1 MSSSYRIRTELG
13 VNKTIQVK
21 LEQNFDTL
29 ELLSLTIS
37 PNNLYTRSCANYGVV
52 VGRVFCNNGFGLPNV
67 RLSIFVGLDDLDAND
82 VIISTLY
89 PYREVNDVN
98 EDGYKYNLLPYSPS
112 YNGHIPVGTFPDR
125 EDALVNDTVIQVYD
139 KYYKFT
145 VSTNDSGD
153 FMIFGV
159 PPGQQTLFM
168 QVDLSDIGEFSMTPQ
183 DLVRM
188 GVASE
193 SQLDGTQFKFSTNY
207 SELPQIVTI
216 SKTIQVRPFYGEQE
230 ICDYAIVRTDFDLT
244 SERNI
249 LIQPTAVFMGSIFST
264 EDELKVSPNRTS
276 QALQDSN
283 FCKVKKSIGEMCNLT
298 TGPGQILAIRQTSIE
313 DADGL
318 PVLEEYKLENAGKVI
333 DENGAWVTE
342 VPMNLNYVYTDE
354 EGNRRISNNSRLG
367 IPTTGKYRFKVKW
380 DQSPQIS
387 EQTKRAYFLV
397 PNIKEY
403 GWQSSDIDPINVS
416 LYDGNDIVT
425 SPDLYTTEVNLFSII
440 NQSDLNNYVYRI
452 NQTSNAENLQIF
464 YPDGR
469 QYLSKNFVNA
479 STNFQIVWEKTDFET
494 PTQIQFLRILKTR
507 YQLEQS
513 YAFSLDWL
521 EYANIDDAIL
531 CNDTFM
537 EMRYNKVYTVSQMI
551 DRYAGG
557 IRPSSTIQIKN
568 IQDSNCNGQYNK
580 FPTNDVFYR
589 SSYQFVFYNMMME
602 IVKYLLL
609 GIIPTIHVL
618 AFFWLVLGPIIAA
631 IIWAIQV
638 IVRAICVFLNWVR
651 DKFGK
656 PQRDCAPV
664 SDFRSLIGNNPF
676 LNINLALLLYT
687 EDGCERCNCSPDGIT
702 ADTSITSQYV
712 PYQDLQSSILAD
724 TTSFEYYLGS
734 PNTEY
739 NTLNDKDYV
748 PVILAGN
755 SELLGVR
762 KRTPFLVISTTVATG
777 DGDIEYNER
786 KFSTSL
792 PFSEYLNKLNF
803 DSYYFVPKL
812 IQPNN
817 PALGNSSVPRGIKVE
832 IEPEL
837 NPNKYHYDN
846 CMFIV
851 LDEGQTFENG
861 TILSFQDP
869 SLSNDR
875 NNVSIFNTTGTTGA
889 IDPNGV
895 YNGESLVGY
904 NVTVNWLNPNM
915 GNPTNNSTTYVIT
928 ANSNTNAVTY
938 FPSDIEYF
946 QVITTID
953 LSRIGGFTDEYSM
966 YNYTPYGINCL
977 KELVRNN
984 SGWIDG
990 YGWRAPIA
998 TLIQGNAMPQIKV
1011 ALLMRGVDV
1020 HSPRVYQKITFGGLI
1035 ASTEG
1040 GDDYVEGYYKLNIP
1054 RQYKPGLQAFQ
1065 QKMVNRQNQLQ
1076 TNNSVDELGSTIF
1089 YESYMF
1095 NYSNGFVPFTSELH
1109 KYYSALDTKNFGNS
1123 GIPVEYTNTN
1133 EPGYA
1138 PFEGGMYLTQN
1149 GYLQVGGNSNISNF
1163 FISDFGATETCPS
1176 GSATAQSQCGNI
1188 PNSPTTH
1195 FISFGDKPIVNNY
1208 PVRNGYNYGFT
1219 LDGGSV
1225 YQFKLNG
1232 WFSVDENCSDSAQWR
1247 TNDPTISYFSPSYRT
1262 ITPPPSNTPTY
1273 DLINF
1278 NNKNKIVVRSE
1289 RMPTST
1295 TEDISGPNSF
1305 QMHQNSKF
1313 GIFLFTDTGNVT
1325 YLTNITQYPTESD
1338 NDSANA
1344 FVPYSTVLESVTSCE
1359 KSVTLACYDVDSD
1372 GNPSI
1377 APNFLDIMEPQPG
1390 RIKYFKYGT
1399 GCYNLVSRA
1408 FESLPKDLANVF
1420 EWTNRNKISNAACL
1434 GVFSHSYSNS
1444 WINGTLFAYP
1454 FQNKRLFDIQNR
1466 PYSVYC
1472 KDTIY
1477 LHETSNN
1484 FYYRSSP
1491 YSVSGRFIGRDSEIT
1506 SVGNKTYLQSPTT
1519 IMDLGPKASFIQE
1532 IVNSDEYDGY
1542 IVSKLPSTSFKDVS
1556 ELFNLYILSRIIKK
1570 NFWEGIL
1577 TAIIPDI
1584 VTFAFFYN
1592 QRWSNGVNFLPG
1604 NTDGDY
1610 PQMISINS
1618 EFGITEF
1625 NISNYAQ
1632 PADSAFQPIYFSN
1645 SFGSPIFGVFLTGD
1659 TQDRDYI
1666 SPRRTIIVDN
1676 ALVTSPQYY
1685 YYTEI
1690 PTKTQVVPFYQWN
1703 LIDEVNI
1710 FGDKNNNWKTEY
1722 PSGSGNYSQEFFNHS
1737 YQKMDRINPASRYF
1751 KPDGINASN
1760 FRATIINFE
1769 NGVPT
1774 KNLPSGYDY
1783 APFTVGDPFHFYFG
1797 LKKGASAMDKFRI
1810 KYVNTEEIIE

>member
-67 RLSIFVGLDDLDAND
+67 KLSIFIGIDDLDAND

-89 PYREVNDVN
+89 PYRTINDVN

-125 EDALVNDTVIQVYD
+125 EDALINDTVIQVYD

-183 DLVRM
+183 DLIRM
-188 GVASE
+188 GIANE

-244 SERNI
+244 SERNV
-249 LIQPTAVFMGSIFST
+249 LIQPTAVFIGSIFST
-264 EDELKVSPNRTS
+264 QDELKVEPNRTS
-276 QALQDSN
+276 QATQDKN
-283 FCKVKKSIGEMCNLT
+283 FCKVKKSIGEMCDLT
-298 TGPGQILAIRQTSIE
+298 TGPGQILAIRQTPFE

-318 PVLEEYKLENAGKVI
+318 PVLEEYKLENAGKII
-333 DENGAWVTE
+333 DEDGAWVTE

-354 EGNRRISNNSRLG
+354 EGNRKISNNPKLG
-367 IPTTGKYRFKVKW
+367 IPTTAKYRFKVKW
-380 DQSPQIS
+380 DQSPQMS

-403 GWQSSDIDPINVS
+403 GWSSSDIDPINVS
-416 LYDGNDIVT
+416 LYDSNDIIT
-425 SPDLYTTEVNLFSII
+425 SPDLYTTEATLFSIV
-440 NQSDLNNYVYRI
+440 NENDFNNYVYRI
-452 NQTSNAENLQIF
+452 NQTSNAEKLQIF

-469 QYLSKNFVNA
+469 QYLSKNFVNGN
-479 STNFQIVWEKTDFET
+479 TNFQIVWEKTDFET

-521 EYANIDDAIL
+521 DYANIDDAIL
-531 CNDTFM
+531 CKDTFM
-537 EMRYNKVYTVSQMI
+537 EMYYNKVYTVSQMI

-557 IRPSSTIQIKN
+557 LRPSSTIQVKN
-568 IQDSNCNGQYNK
+568 IQDSKCNGTYNK

-589 SSYQFVFYNMMME
+589 TSYQFVFYNMLME
-602 IVKYLLL
+602 LIKYILL
-609 GIIPTIHVL
+609 GSIPTIHVL
-618 AFFWLVLGPIIAA
+618 AFFWLVLGPIIAV
-631 IIWAIQV
+631 ILWVVQV
-638 IVRAICVFLNWVR
+638 FIRGICSFLNWLR
-651 DKFGK
+651 RKFNK
-656 PQRDCAPV
+656 AERECAPV
-664 SDFRSLIGNNPF
+664 SDFRSLIKNNPF
-676 LNINLALLLYT
+676 LNINLALLIYT

-702 ADTSITSQYV
+702 ADTGITSQYT
-712 PYQDLQSSILAD
+712 PYQDFQVSVLAD
-724 TTSFEYYLGS
+724 TTSFEFYLGGGDIETYS
-734 PNTEY
+734 I
-739 NTLNDKDYV
+739 NDKEYV
-748 PVILAGN
+748 PVLLAGN
-755 SELLGVR
+755 AGLLGVK
-762 KRTPFLVISTTVATG
+762 KRTPILYYTDTVATG
-777 DGDIEYNER
+777 DGDIDYTET

-792 PFSEYLNKLNF
+792 PFSEYLNKINF
-803 DSYYFVPKL
+803 DSFYFIPNWN
-812 IQPNN
+812 QPSN
-817 PALGNSSVPRGIKVE
+817 PDSGYSTEPRGIKVQ

-837 NPNKYHYDN
+837 NPNKYHYDS

-851 LDEGQTFENG
+851 LDDGQTFENG

-875 NNVSIFNTTGTTGA
+875 NNISNFNTTGTTGS
-889 IDPNGV
+889 IIPDGV
-895 YNGESLVGY
+895 YNGENLVGY
-904 NVTVNWLNPNM
+904 TVTVNWLNPNM
-915 GNPTNNSTTYVIT
+915 GNPTNNTTTYVIT
-928 ANSNTNAVTY
+928 ADTNLNAVTY

-953 LSRIGGFTDEYSM
+953 YFGSGNSYSM
-966 YNYTPYGINCL
+966 FKYTDYPINCMRYLVRPNIGWGNIEFSYQDSIDSFISSDGIN
-977 KELVRNN
+977 
-984 SGWIDG
+984 G
-990 YGWRAPIA
+990 RAPR
-998 TLIQGNAMPQIKV
+998 LRM

-1020 HSPRVYQKITFGGLI
+1020 HSPRVYQKI
-1035 ASTEG
+1035 SYEG
-1040 GDDYVEGYYKLNIP
+1040 IFNTTYDENVVEGYYKLNIP
-1054 RQYKPGLQAFQ
+1054 RQYKPGLSATQ
-1065 QKMVNRQNQLQ
+1065 QKMVNRHNQLQ
-1076 TNNSVDELGSTIF
+1076 TNNSVDELLSTIF

-1133 EPGYA
+1133 EPGYT

-1149 GYLQVGGNSNISNF
+1149 GYLQVGGDSVISNF
-1163 FISDFGATETCPS
+1163 FTSEFKYTEDCPS
-1176 GSATAQSQCGNI
+1176 GSATSLCGNI
-1188 PNSPTTH
+1188 PNSPTSY
-1195 FISFGDKPIVNNY
+1195 FIFFQDKSLTNNY
-1208 PVRNGYNYGFT
+1208 PTQNGYNYGFT

-1232 WFSVDENCSDSAQWR
+1232 WYPVDENCSDTAQLR
-1247 TNDPTISYFSPSYRT
+1247 TNPPTISYFSPSYRT
-1262 ITPPPSNTPTY
+1262 ITPPPSNTPVY
-1273 DLINF
+1273 DSVNF

-1295 TEDISGPNSF
+1295 SEDISGPNSF

-1313 GIFLFTDTGNVT
+1313 AIFSFTDTGNVT
-1325 YLTNITQYPTESD
+1325 SLTNITQYPTQSD
-1338 NDSANA
+1338 NESSTA

-1359 KSVTLACYDVDSD
+1359 KAVTLACYDVDTD
-1372 GNPSI
+1372 GNPSV
-1377 APNFLDIMEPQPG
+1377 APNFLDIMEPDPG
-1390 RIKYFKYGT
+1390 KIKYFKYGT

-1408 FESLPKDLANVF
+1408 FASLPKDLANIF
-1420 EWTNRNKISNAACL
+1420 EWTNRNKISNAACMD
-1434 GVFSHSYSNS
+1434 VFSHSYSNS

-1454 FQNKRLFDIQNR
+1454 FQNKRLFDFQNR

-1506 SVGNKTYLQSPTT
+1506 SVGNKAYLQSPTT

-1532 IVNSDEYDGY
+1532 IVNTDEYDGY

-1556 ELFNLYILSRIIKK
+1556 ELFNLYVLSRIIKK

-1592 QRWSNGVNFLPG
+1592 KRWSNGVGVLPG

-1610 PQMISINS
+1610 PQMLSINS

-1645 SFGSPIFGVFLTGD
+1645 SFGSPIFGVFLTGN

-1666 SPRRTIIVDN
+1666 SPRRTIIVEN
-1676 ALVTSPQYY
+1676 ASVTSPQYY
-1685 YYTEI
+1685 YYVEI
-1690 PTKTQVVPFYQWN
+1690 PTKTQTVPFYQWN
-1703 LIDEVNI
+1703 LIDEENI

-1722 PSGSGNYSQEFFNHS
+1722 PSGSGNYSQEFFNYE

-1760 FRATIINFE
+1760 FRGTIINFE
-1769 NGVPT
+1769 NGLPT
-1774 KNLPSGYDY
+1774 KNLPSGYDE

-1797 LKKGASAMDKFRI
+1797 LRKGASAMDKFRI

>member
-67 RLSIFVGLDDLDAND
+67 KLSIFIGIDDLDAND

-89 PYREVNDVN
+89 PYRTINDVN

-183 DLVRM
+183 DLIRM
-188 GVASE
+188 GIANE

-249 LIQPTAVFMGSIFST
+249 LIQPTAVFIGSIFST
-264 EDELKVSPNRTS
+264 QDELKVEPNRTS
-276 QALQDSN
+276 QATQDKN
-283 FCKVKKSIGEMCNLT
+283 FCKVKKSIGEMCDLT
-298 TGPGQILAIRQTSIE
+298 TGPGQILAIRQTSFE

-318 PVLEEYKLENAGKVI
+318 PVLEEYKLENAGKII
-333 DENGAWVTE
+333 DEDGAWVTE

-354 EGNRRISNNSRLG
+354 EGNRKISNNPKLG

-387 EQTKRAYFLV
+387 QQTKRAYFLV

-403 GWQSSDIDPINVS
+403 GWSSSDIDPINVN
-416 LYDGNDIVT
+416 LYDGNDIIT
-425 SPDLYTTEVNLFSII
+425 SPDLYTTEVSLFSIV
-440 NQSDLNNYVYRI
+440 NENDFNNYVYRI
-452 NQTSNAENLQIF
+452 NQTSNAEKLQIF

-469 QYLSKNFVNA
+469 QYLSKNFVNDN
-479 STNFQIVWEKTDFET
+479 TNFQIVWEKTDFET

-521 EYANIDDAIL
+521 DYANIDDAIL
-531 CNDTFM
+531 CKDTFM
-537 EMRYNKVYTVSQMI
+537 EMYYNKVYTVSQMI

-557 IRPSSTIQIKN
+557 LRPSSTIQVKN
-568 IQDSNCNGQYNK
+568 IQDSKCNGTYNK

-589 SSYQFVFYNMMME
+589 TSYQFVFYNMLME
-602 IVKYLLL
+602 SLKYILL
-609 GIIPTIHVL
+609 GVIITMHVL
-618 AFFWLVLGPIIAA
+618 AFLWLVLGPIIAA
-631 IIWAIQV
+631 ILWVVQV
-638 IVRAICVFLNWVR
+638 FIRGICGFLNWLR
-651 DKFGK
+651 RKFNK
-656 PQRDCAPV
+656 AERECAPV
-664 SDFRSLIGNNPF
+664 SDFRSLIKNNPF
-676 LNINLALLLYT
+676 LNINLALLIYT

-702 ADTSITSQYV
+702 ADTSIISEYI
-712 PYQDLQSSILAD
+712 PYQDLQASILAD
-724 TTSFEYYLGS
+724 TTSFEFYLGS
-734 PNTEY
+734 DTTTLVLADTEY
-739 NTLNDKDYV
+739 V
-748 PVILAGN
+748 PTILAGN
-755 SELLGVR
+755 AGLLGVK
-762 KRTPFLVISTTVATG
+762 KRTPILYYTNTIARASG
-777 DGDIEYNER
+777 DVDYTET

-792 PFSEYLNKLNF
+792 PYSEFLNKINF
-803 DSYYFVPKL
+803 DSYYFVPKYL
-812 IQPNN
+812 QLNSPQ
-817 PALGNSSVPRGIKVE
+817 LGYDPVPRGIKVQ

-837 NPNKYHYDN
+837 NPNKYHYDS

-851 LDEGQTFENG
+851 LDDGQTFDNG

-875 NNVSIFNTTGTTGA
+875 NNVSVFNTTGTTGA
-889 IDPNGV
+889 IVPNGV
-895 YNGESLVGY
+895 YNGENLVGY

-915 GNPTNNSTTYVIT
+915 GNPTNNTTTYVIT
-928 ANSNTNAVTY
+928 ADTNLDAVTY

-953 LSRIGGFTDEYSM
+953 YLDFLLPPNEFAMYSYTDYSISCM
-966 YNYTPYGINCL
+966 Q
-977 KELVRNN
+977 EVVRPNK
-984 SGWIDG
+984 GWISDWNFNTSGIGSLISSDG
-990 YGWRAPIA
+990 LNGRPPSLKI
-998 TLIQGNAMPQIKV
+998 

-1020 HSPRVYQKITFGGLI
+1020 HSPRVYQKITWEGFISSTYGL
-1035 ASTEG
+1035 EN
-1040 GDDYVEGYYKLNIP
+1040 YVEGYYKLNIP
-1054 RQYKPGLQAFQ
+1054 RQYKTFLSSSQ
-1065 QKMVNRQNQLQ
+1065 QRVTTRQNQLQ
-1076 TNNSVDELGSTIF
+1076 TNNSVDEFLSTIF
-1089 YESYMF
+1089 YDSYMF
-1095 NYSNGFVPFTSELH
+1095 NYSNSFVPFTSDLH
-1109 KYYSALDTKNFGNS
+1109 TYYSALDLKNFGNNN
-1123 GIPVEYTNTN
+1123 IPVEYTNTE
-1133 EPGYA
+1133 EPGFVA
-1138 PFEGGMYLTQN
+1138 FDPSMYESNL
-1149 GYLQVGGNSNISNF
+1149 GYLQVGYNNMFLYDFDNSIICPNGI
-1163 FISDFGATETCPS
+1163 GAAFCDV
-1176 GSATAQSQCGNI
+1176 
-1188 PNSPTTH
+1188 PNSTTTSYTSYTLKSL
-1195 FISFGDKPIVNNY
+1195 FNNY
-1208 PVRNGYNYGFT
+1208 PKLNGYNFGFT

-1225 YQFKLNG
+1225 YQFRLNG
-1232 WFSVDENCSDSAQWR
+1232 WSPIYSQCSEAIERR
-1247 TNDPTISYFSPSYRT
+1247 TNPPILSYFSPSYRT
-1262 ITPPPSNTPTY
+1262 ITPPPSNTPVY
-1273 DLINF
+1273 NSVNF
-1278 NNKNKIVVRSE
+1278 NNRNKIVVRSE

-1295 TEDISGPNSF
+1295 SEDISGPNSF

-1313 GIFLFTDTGNVT
+1313 GIFSFTDTGNVSA
-1325 YLTNITQYPTESD
+1325 LTNITQYPTQSD
-1338 NDSANA
+1338 NESSTA

-1359 KSVTLACYDVDSD
+1359 KAVTLACYDVDTD
-1372 GNPSI
+1372 GNPSV
-1377 APNFLDIMEPQPG
+1377 APNFLDIMEPDPG
-1390 RIKYFKYGT
+1390 KIKYFKYGT

-1408 FESLPKDLANVF
+1408 FASLPKDLANVF
-1420 EWTNRNKISNAACL
+1420 EWTNRNKISNAACMD
-1434 GVFSHSYSNS
+1434 VFSHSYSNS

-1491 YSVSGRFIGRDSEIT
+1491 YSVSGFIGRDSEIT

-1519 IMDLGPKASFIQE
+1519 MMDLGPKASFIQE
-1532 IVNSDEYDGY
+1532 IVNTDEYDGY

-1577 TAIIPDI
+1577 TALIPDI

-1592 QRWSNGVNFLPG
+1592 KRWSNGVGVLPG

-1645 SFGSPIFGVFLTGD
+1645 SFGSPIFGVFLTGN

-1666 SPRRTIIVDN
+1666 SPRRTIIVEN
-1676 ALVTSPQYY
+1676 ASVTSPQYY
-1685 YYTEI
+1685 YYVEI
-1690 PTKTQVVPFYQWN
+1690 PTKTQIVPFYQWN
-1703 LIDEVNI
+1703 LIDEENI

-1722 PSGSGNYSQEFFNHS
+1722 PSGSGNYSQEFFNYE

-1760 FRATIINFE
+1760 FRGTIINFE
-1769 NGVPT
+1769 NGLPT
-1774 KNLPSGYDY
+1774 KNLPSGYDE

>member
-67 RLSIFVGLDDLDAND
+67 KLSIFIGIDDLDAND

-89 PYREVNDVN
+89 PYRTINDVN

-125 EDALVNDTVIQVYD
+125 EDALINDTVIQVYD

-183 DLVRM
+183 DLIRM
-188 GVASE
+188 GIANE

-244 SERNI
+244 SERNV
-249 LIQPTAVFMGSIFST
+249 LIQPTAVFIGSIFST
-264 EDELKVSPNRTS
+264 QDELKVEPNRTS
-276 QALQDSN
+276 QATQDKN
-283 FCKVKKSIGEMCNLT
+283 FCKVKKSIGEMCDLT
-298 TGPGQILAIRQTSIE
+298 TGPGQILAIRQTPFE

-318 PVLEEYKLENAGKVI
+318 PVLEEYKLENAGKII
-333 DENGAWVTE
+333 DEDGAWVTE

-354 EGNRRISNNSRLG
+354 EGNRKISNNPKLG
-367 IPTTGKYRFKVKW
+367 IPTTAKYRFKVKW
-380 DQSPQIS
+380 DQSPQMS

-403 GWQSSDIDPINVS
+403 GWSSSDIDPINVS
-416 LYDGNDIVT
+416 LYDSNDIIT
-425 SPDLYTTEVNLFSII
+425 SPDLYTTEATLFSIV
-440 NQSDLNNYVYRI
+440 NQNDFNNYVYRI
-452 NQTSNAENLQIF
+452 NQTSNAEKLQIF

-469 QYLSKNFVNA
+469 QYLSKNFVNGN
-479 STNFQIVWEKTDFET
+479 TNFQIVWEKTDFET

-507 YQLEQS
+507 YRLEQS

-521 EYANIDDAIL
+521 DYANIDDAIL
-531 CNDTFM
+531 CKDTFM
-537 EMRYNKVYTVSQMI
+537 EMYYNKVYTVSQMI

-557 IRPSSTIQIKN
+557 LRPSSTIQVKN
-568 IQDSNCNGQYNK
+568 IQDSKCNGTYNK

-589 SSYQFVFYNMMME
+589 TSYQFVFYNMLME
-602 IVKYLLL
+602 LIKYILL
-609 GIIPTIHVL
+609 GSIPTIHVL
-618 AFFWLVLGPIIAA
+618 AFFWLVLGPIIAV
-631 IIWAIQV
+631 ILWVVQV
-638 IVRAICVFLNWVR
+638 FIRGICSFLNWIR
-651 DKFGK
+651 RKFNK
-656 PQRDCAPV
+656 AEKDCPPV
-664 SDFRSLIGNNPF
+664 SDFRSLIKNNPF

-702 ADTSITSQYV
+702 ADTGIVSQYT
-712 PYQDLQSSILAD
+712 PYQDLQASILAD

-734 PNTEY
+734 PNVDF
-739 NTLNDKDYV
+739 NPLNDTDYV

-755 SELLGVR
+755 AELPGVR
-762 KRTPFLVISTTVATG
+762 KRTPFLVVTTTVATG

-792 PFSEYLNKLNF
+792 PFSELLNKLNF
-803 DSYYFVPKL
+803 DSYYFIPKWN
-812 IQPNN
+812 IPNN
-817 PALGNSSVPRGIKVE
+817 QESGFYPLPRGIKVE

-837 NPNKYHYDN
+837 NPNKYHYDS

-869 SLSNDR
+869 SLSNDT
-875 NNVSIFNTTGTTGA
+875 NNVSVFNTTGTTGA
-889 IDPNGV
+889 ISPNGV
-895 YNGESLVGY
+895 YNGENLVGY
-904 NVTVNWLNPNM
+904 NVTVNWLNPNI
-915 GNPTNNSTTYVIT
+915 GNPTNNTTTYVIT
-928 ANSNTNAVTY
+928 ADTQNNAVTY

-946 QVITTID
+946 QVITTMD
-953 LSRIGGFTDEYSM
+953 LGQIGVFNYNEYSM
-966 YNYTPYGINCL
+966 YNYTPYEINCMY
-977 KELVRNN
+977 KLVRKN

-990 YGWRAPIA
+990 YDWRAPINN
-998 TLIQGNAMPQIKV
+998 LVQGNGMPRIKI

-1020 HSPRVYQKITFGGLI
+1020 HSPRVYQRIRFGGLI
-1035 ASTEG
+1035 TGMNGPFPSIDE
-1040 GDDYVEGYYKLNIP
+1040 DYVEGYYKLNIP
-1054 RQYKPGLQAFQ
+1054 KQYKPGLSPGQ
-1065 QKMVNRQNQLQ
+1065 QKMVTRQNQLQ
-1076 TNNSVDELGSTIF
+1076 TNNSVDELLSTIF

-1095 NYSNGFVPFTSELH
+1095 KYSNGFVPFTSDLH
-1109 KYYSALDTKNFGNS
+1109 TYYSALDTKNFGNS

-1133 EPGYA
+1133 EPGYTA
-1138 PFEGGMYLTQN
+1138 FEGNMYITEN
-1149 GYLQVGGNSNISNF
+1149 GYLQVGSNNF
-1163 FISDFGATETCPS
+1163 FTADFVGTETCPS
-1176 GSATAQSQCGNI
+1176 GSATDECGNI
-1188 PNSPTTH
+1188 PNSPMTYFTE
-1195 FISFGDKPIVNNY
+1195 FNAKESVNNY

-1232 WFSVDENCSDSAQWR
+1232 WYSVDENCSDGPQWR
-1247 TNDPTISYFSPSYRT
+1247 TEDPTISYFSPSYRT
-1262 ITPPPSNTPTY
+1262 ITPPPSNIPVY
-1273 DLINF
+1273 NSINF
-1278 NNKNKIVVRSE
+1278 NNRNKIVVRSE

-1295 TEDISGPNSF
+1295 SEDISGPNSF

-1313 GIFLFTDTGNVT
+1313 AVFSFTDTGNVT
-1325 YLTNITQYPTESD
+1325 SLTNVTQYPTQSD
-1338 NDSANA
+1338 NESSTE

-1359 KSVTLACYDVDSD
+1359 KAVTLACYDVDTD
-1372 GNPSI
+1372 GNPSV
-1377 APNFLDIMEPQPG
+1377 APNFLDIMEPDPG
-1390 RIKYFKYGT
+1390 KIKYFKYGT

-1408 FESLPKDLANVF
+1408 FASLPKDLANIF
-1420 EWTNRNKISNAACL
+1420 EWTNRNKISNAACMD
-1434 GVFSHSYSNS
+1434 VFSHSYSNS

-1491 YSVSGRFIGRDSEIT
+1491 YSVSGRFIGRDTEIS
-1506 SVGNKTYLQSPTT
+1506 SVGNQKYLQSPTT

-1532 IVNSDEYDGY
+1532 IVNTDEYDGY

-1570 NFWEGIL
+1570 NFWEGLL

-1592 QRWSNGVNFLPG
+1592 QRWSNGVSVLPG

-1610 PQMISINS
+1610 SQMISINS

-1632 PADSAFQPIYFSN
+1632 PADSAYQPIYFSN
-1645 SFGSPIFGVFLTGD
+1645 TFGSPIFGVFLTGN

-1666 SPRRTIIVDN
+1666 SPRRTIIVEN
-1676 ALVTSPQYY
+1676 ASVTSPQYY
-1685 YYTEI
+1685 YYVEI
-1690 PTKTQVVPFYQWN
+1690 PTKTQTVPFYQWN
-1703 LIDEVNI
+1703 LIDEENI

-1722 PSGSGNYSQEFFNHS
+1722 PSGSGNYSQEFFNYE

-1760 FRATIINFE
+1760 FRGTIINFE
-1769 NGVPT
+1769 NGLPT
-1774 KNLPSGYDY
+1774 KNLPSGYDE